1 MTGAKSNGFAS
12 VFIFTKFTSQFR
24 KLKSRDCQMKFAM
37 NQSRLRNVEAGTQPL
52 LLGKPKFI
60 TLVDV
65 LYRQDPQIFRVSRLG
80 LN

>member
-37 NQSRLRNVEAGTQPL
+37 NQSRLRNVEAGTESTIS
-52 LLGKPKFI
+52 GKPKFI
-60 TLVDV
+60 ILAHV
-65 LYRQDPQIFRVSRLG
+65 LCVLCNRG
-80 LN
+80 LEQLAA

>member
-37 NQSRLRNVEAGTQPL
+37 NQSRLRNVEAGT
-52 LLGKPKFI
+52 
-60 TLVDV
+60 
-65 LYRQDPQIFRVSRLG
+65 
-80 LN
+80 